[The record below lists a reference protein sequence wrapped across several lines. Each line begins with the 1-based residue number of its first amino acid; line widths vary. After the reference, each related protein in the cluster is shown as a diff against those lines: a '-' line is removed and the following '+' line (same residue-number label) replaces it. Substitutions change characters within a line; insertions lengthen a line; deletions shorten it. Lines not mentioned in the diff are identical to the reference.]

1 MKKLT
6 CLNRTDSEKPITVFL
21 KDSFLNDQPRVS
33 RPFLIR
39 FLETRIFFQYCDQR
53 LRQIDAP
60 PTTFP
65 TF

>member
-1 MKKLT
+1 
-6 CLNRTDSEKPITVFL
+6 
-21 KDSFLNDQPRVS
+21 VS